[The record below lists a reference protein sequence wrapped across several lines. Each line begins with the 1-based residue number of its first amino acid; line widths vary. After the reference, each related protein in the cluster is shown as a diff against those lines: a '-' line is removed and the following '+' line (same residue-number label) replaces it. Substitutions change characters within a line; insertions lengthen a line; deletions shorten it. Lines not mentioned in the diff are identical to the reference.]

1 MALGEESDGDDGDTA
16 GLVDGDTDEL
26 GEGDADG
33 DMDGLEDGD
42 GAGDTDGLGDGD
54 GAVTVKLA
62 EVVKTLLPFRAIM

>member
-16 GLVDGDTDEL
+16 GLVDGDDDGDDDGDTDEL

-42 GAGDTDGLGDGD
+42 GA
-54 GAVTVKLA
+54 VTVKLA